1 MIVLDTNVFS
11 VLMRREPDAIL
22 TEWMNQQPI
31 GSVWT
36 TSITILEIR
45 FGIDLL
51 PAGRRR
57 VQLEMAFARNLKED
71 LQERILD
78 FDREAAYKA
87 AALAAQRQL
96 VGKPIEFRD
105 IEIAGIVASRRAT
118 LATRNTRHFEDLG
131 IDLIDPWTNF

>member
-1 MIVLDTNVFS
+1 VIVLDTNVFS
-11 VLMRREPDAIL
+11 VLMRREPDATL

-51 PAGRRR
+51 PVSRRR

-78 FDREAAYKA
+78 FDREAAYGA
-87 AALAAQRQL
+87 AALAARRQL
-96 VGKPIEFRD
+96 TGRPIEFRD
-105 IEIAGIVASRRAT
+105 MEIAGIIASRRAT
-118 LATRNTRHFEDLG
+118 LATRNTRDFEDLG
-131 IDLIDPWTNF
+131 IELIDPWTNF